1 MFKTLFSCG
10 LLIALEPADII
21 VFVQSLCNEQ
31 EYFVF
36 IFHFIENRV
45 QKLSKLA
52 HSFTRRKKK
61 NSIQSSNIWWF
72 LLFAFWKQSMLSSG
86 CHFHHNSKSQTALI
100 ENLIC
105 FMESSAAKDV
115 GNKYFSPY
123 FVFLAHAVLC

>member
-45 QKLSKLA
+45 
-52 HSFTRRKKK
+52 
-61 NSIQSSNIWWF
+61 
-72 LLFAFWKQSMLSSG
+72 
-86 CHFHHNSKSQTALI
+86 
-100 ENLIC
+100 
-105 FMESSAAKDV
+105 
-115 GNKYFSPY
+115 
-123 FVFLAHAVLC
+123 